1 MSFSPKLELKSFGDV
16 KAAFLE
22 KMNET
27 ASRKIETEL
36 IRVAIQ
42 SPVVPN
48 LNIFA
53 MALEQS
59 AIVENSLVAKEA
71 IARSGSVH
79 NSIVL
84 LVRSAENYKNDSLQK
99 LRALVQPNAKL
110 IGCLNKLDSSEDK

>member
-71 IARSGSVH
+71 IARYGSVH

-84 LVRSAENYKNDSLQK
+84 LVRSAENDKNDSLQK